1 MGNTLKFKVGVG
13 GLMKALLCN
22 HCFSK
27 GPVYYRNRAMTAP
40 DFPRKPKEA
49 RLIPEG
55 GNEVSI
61 QLSPG
66 KVRN

>member
-1 MGNTLKFKVGVG
+1 
-13 GLMKALLCN
+13 MKALLCN

-61 QLSPG
+61 LLSPG